1 MGDDYMRCP
10 KCGGTVSEVE
20 VIYPRTDE
28 HEERR
33 VKAYICQYCLFVFSQ
48 SDDEKTNTDHSFR
61 NENQV

>member
-20 VIYPRTDE
+20 VSYPRTDE
-28 HEERR
+28 REERR
-33 VKAYICQYCLFVFSQ
+33 VKAYICQHCLFVF
-48 SDDEKTNTDHSFR
+48 NTDSFR

>member
-1 MGDDYMRCP
+1 MGKSDVRCP

-28 HEERR
+28 REERR
-33 VKAYICQYCLFVFSQ
+33 VKAYICQHCLFVF
-48 SDDEKTNTDHSFR
+48 NTDSFR

>member
-1 MGDDYMRCP
+1 MDAELIFAEDVEVCP

-28 HEERR
+28 REERR
-33 VKAYICQYCLFVFSQ
+33 VKAYICQHCLFVF
-48 SDDEKTNTDHSFR
+48 NTDSFR

>member
-20 VIYPRTDE
+20 VEVIYPRTDE
-28 HEERR
+28 REERR
-33 VKAYICQYCLFVFSQ
+33 VKVYICQHCLFVF
-48 SDDEKTNTDHSFR
+48 NTDSFR

>member
-1 MGDDYMRCP
+1 MDKEPIYADGLKVCP

-28 HEERR
+28 REERR
-33 VKAYICQYCLFVFSQ
+33 VKAYICQHCLFVF
-48 SDDEKTNTDHSFR
+48 NTDSFR